1 MDKTYISPTSS
12 QRDTGSEI
20 KELIQTLN
28 QWSKEREQSQKWL
41 DNLLSSYSDTV
52 DKDIDHLIKEICH
65 LRSELS
71 VVTKERNELLD
82 SNKKLGSDV
91 KRQKDR
97 FDKFKN
103 LFEMENEI
111 DVTED
116 NQEADVETPGANEHS
131 LARLINS
138 TETFD
143 QEKDEE
149 GNDFEVNRI
158 QQQDEYYSNDWVG
171 VNISVGEHTYFNG
184 STEVKPE
191 PEQLSKGMIGNTE
204 VESDP
209 HTLSLNMVGEF
220 DFNGEQNID
229 QNEEIPAGNYTS
241 QAVVIPVI
249 KTFKTISRKGIDA
262 EHKETSKHFCQ
273 ECGYSTNDNMNL
285 DSHIESVHGMGGKK
299 FNCESCH
306 YATDFKVNLKNH
318 TLTKHG
324 AKEHICSDC
333 GSAFSRYR
341 TLRYHMNNVHTTNKE
356 RFKCNKCPYTS
367 ASKSNL
373 KIHVDRVHEKK
384 KNHVCVEC
392 GHAVL
397 SKSDLRKHI
406 KNVHAKIK
414 NHMCRECGFAFARRF
429 SLHTHMESVHKLTI
443 HYTSHDKEDVRDV
456 HEKKLV
462 QSDNV
467 EVPPESH
474 RKQTADKCEEC
485 GKVFNTKTGLKQ
497 HMMSKHNI
505 GDKKFSCEHCSYAA
519 YYRGHLERHTKE
531 KHEKMKNH
539 TCEQCGYAS
548 FLKSNVKKHIETVHK
563 DQK

>member
-52 DKDIDHLIKEICH
+52 DKDIDHLTREIGH

-71 VVTKERNELLD
+71 VITKERNELLD
-82 SNKKLGSDV
+82 DNKKLGLDV
-91 KRQKDR
+91 KKQKDR
-97 FDKFKN
+97 FAMFKN
-103 LFEMENEI
+103 LFEMESEENVE
-111 DVTED
+111 DD
-116 NQEADVETPGANEHS
+116 NQEIDFPEVDAQDAS
-131 LARLINS
+131 I
-138 TETFD
+138 
-143 QEKDEE
+143 
-149 GNDFEVNRI
+149 GNRV
-158 QQQDEYYSNDWVG
+158 QQQDVYSSNDWDG
-171 VNISVGEHTYFNG
+171 MNISVGEHTYFNV
-184 STEVKPE
+184 SNEVKPE
-191 PEQLSKGMIGNTE
+191 PEQLSEDMDGNTE
-204 VESDP
+204 VESEPQKLRQDRVV
-209 HTLSLNMVGEF
+209 SESYF
-220 DFNGEQNID
+220 DGEQTMQQNDEIPEG
-229 QNEEIPAGNYTS
+229 NEESMDQNYTS

-249 KTFKTISRKGIDA
+249 NTYKGVKRRGRGHP
-262 EHKETSKHFCQ
+262 HKYEKTSKHFCQ